1 LDRGLALSFDAVF
14 VATAVVATAVVSVV
28 LAGLAATVPV
38 TVAAADVAAVV
49 MFIPVGG
56 GTANI
61 SDIRALSFWASS
73 NLRASN
79 SRAMHVKQSARF
91 IVAVLLNQMTITQ

>member
-1 LDRGLALSFDAVF
+1 LALSFDAVF

-28 LAGLAATVPV
+28 AGLAATVPV
-38 TVAAADVAAVV
+38 TVAAADITAVV

-56 GTANI
+56 GMANI
-61 SDIRALSFWASS
+61 SDIRALNFWASS

-79 SRAMHVKQSARF
+79 SRAMHVNKARVF
-91 IVAVLLNQMTITQ
+91 HCCRPLE

>member
-1 LDRGLALSFDAVF
+1 MLSFDAVF

-28 LAGLAATVPV
+28 AGLAATVPV

-56 GTANI
+56 GTAKI
-61 SDIRALSFWASS
+61 YDIRALSFWASS

-79 SRAMHVKQSARF
+79 SRSMHVKQSAR
-91 IVAVLLNQMTITQ
+91 VSLLSSS

>member
-28 LAGLAATVPV
+28 AGLAAIVPV

-61 SDIRALSFWASS
+61 SDIRTLSFWASS

-79 SRAMHVKQSARF
+79 SRAMHVKQSVR
-91 IVAVLLNQMTITQ
+91 VSLLSSS